1 MKLKL
6 IYTTIFVCV
15 FGYTKAQESVAPIVP
30 EDEYVLPFD
39 SLKAKDLPDG
49 KAGKMHVQFSTG
61 VGMSFSNNFGSSTSM
76 YYSPSVSYSVS
87 PKLEVSG
94 GMTYINSEVS
104 NFRML
109 NDFGYRPFSG
119 NISQY
124 YTSIAA
130 RYQLNERL
138 KIGGSVFYNLT
149 EFNSTAFAQNKPIS
163 SFDRVGYSAFFEYK
177 ISENTYLQGEIRV
190 NDSNRFG
197 LFNNAFGS
205 QGFFYQD
212 SSFGSPFGR

>member
-15 FGYTKAQESVAPIVP
+15 FGYTKAQENISPIVP

-39 SLKAKDLPDG
+39 SLKAKD
-49 KAGKMHVQFSTG
+49 KMHVQFSTG
-61 VGMSFSNNFGSSTSM
+61 VGMSFSKNYGSSTSM
-76 YYSPSVSYSVS
+76 YYSPSVSYSIS

-124 YTSIAA
+124 YTSVAA

-149 EFNSTAFAQNKPIS
+149 EFNSTAFAQNKPTS

-177 ISENTYLQGEIRV
+177 ISENAYLQGEIRV
-190 NDSNRFG
+190 NDSNRIG
-197 LFNNAFGS
+197 LYNAFGS

-212 SSFGSPFGR
+212 SSTFGSPFGR

>member
-138 KIGGSVFYNLT
+138 KIGGSVFYNMT

-190 NDSNRFG
+190 NDSNRVG

>member
-1 MKLKL
+1 MKLRL
-6 IYTTIFVCV
+6 FYIILFTCV
-15 FGYTKAQESVAPIVP
+15 FGSTKAQENNTPIVS
-30 EDEYVLPFD
+30 EDEYALPFD
-39 SLKAKDLPDG
+39 SLKTKD
-49 KAGKMHVQFSTG
+49 KIHYNFSTG
-61 VGMSFSNNFGSSTSM
+61 VGMSFSTNYGSSTSM
-76 YYSPSVSYSVS
+76 YYSPSVSYSIS

-104 NFRML
+104 NFRTL
-109 NDFGYRPFSG
+109 NDFGFRPFSG

-149 EFNSTAFAQNKPIS
+149 EFNSTAFAQNKSNS

-177 ISENTYLQGEIRV
+177 ISENTYLQGEIRI
-190 NDSNRFG
+190 NDTNRVG
-197 LFNNAFGS
+197 LFNNAFGN

-212 SSFGSPFGR
+212 SPTVDYPFGR

>member
-1 MKLKL
+1 MKYRFIHILL
-6 IYTTIFVCV
+6 F
-15 FGYTKAQESVAPIVP
+15 FLAFNQLKAQETTPSI

-39 SLKAKDLPDG
+39 SLKVKD
-49 KAGKMHVQFSTG
+49 KMHVQFSTG
-61 VGMSFSNNFGSSTSM
+61 VGMSYSNNHGSSTSM

-94 GMTYINSEVS
+94 GMTYVNSEVS

-124 YTSIAA
+124 YTHIAA

-138 KIGGSVFYNLT
+138 KIGGSVFYNMT
-149 EFNSTAFAQNKPIS
+149 EFNSTAFTQNKPVS
-163 SFDRVGYSAFFEYK
+163 SFDKVGYSAFFEYK
-177 ISENTYLQGEIRV
+177 ISENTYLQGEIRI
-190 NDSNRFG
+190 NDSNRNF
-197 LFNNAFGS
+197 FNNSFGS

-212 SSFGSPFGR
+212 SPTFGSPFGR

>member
-6 IYTTIFVCV
+6 IYTAIFVCV
-15 FGYTKAQESVAPIVP
+15 FGYSKAQKNNPPIIP

-39 SLKAKDLPDG
+39 SLKTKD
-49 KAGKMHVQFSTG
+49 KMHFNFSTG
-61 VGMSFSNNFGSSTSM
+61 AGMSFSNSFGNSTSM
-76 YYSPSVSYSVS
+76 YYSPNVSYEVS
-87 PKLEVSG
+87 PRLDVSA
-94 GMTYINSEVS
+94 GMTYVNSEVS
-104 NFRML
+104 NFRTL
-109 NDFGYRPFSG
+109 NDFAYRPFTG

-149 EFNSTAFAQNKPIS
+149 EFNSTAFAQNKPTS

-177 ISENTYLQGEIRV
+177 ISENAYLQGEIRV
-190 NDSNRFG
+190 NDSNRVV

-212 SSFGSPFGR
+212 SSTFGSPFGR

>member
-15 FGYTKAQESVAPIVP
+15 FGYTKAQENISSIVP

-39 SLKAKDLPDG
+39 SLKAKD
-49 KAGKMHVQFSTG
+49 KMHVQFSTG
-61 VGMSFSNNFGSSTSM
+61 VGMSFSKNYGSSTSM

-104 NFRML
+104 NFRTL
-109 NDFGYRPFSG
+109 NDFGYRPFTG

-138 KIGGSVFYNLT
+138 KVGGSVFYNLT
-149 EFNSTAFAQNKPIS
+149 EFNSTAFAQNKPTS

-177 ISENTYLQGEIRV
+177 ISENTYLQGEIRI
-190 NDSNRFG
+190 NDSNRVG

-212 SSFGSPFGR
+212 SSTFGSPFGR

>member
-149 EFNSTAFAQNKPIS
+149 EFNSTAFAQNKPTS
-163 SFDRVGYSAFFEYK
+163 SFDSVGYSAFFEYK

-190 NDSNRFG
+190 NDSNRVG

>member
-6 IYTTIFVCV
+6 IYTAIFVCV
-15 FGYTKAQESVAPIVP
+15 FGYTKAQESVSPIIP

-39 SLKAKDLPDG
+39 SLKAKD
-49 KAGKMHVQFSTG
+49 KMHVQFSAG
-61 VGMSFSNNFGSSTSM
+61 VGMSTSNNLGSSTSM
-76 YYSPSVSYSVS
+76 YYSPSVSYEVS

-138 KIGGSVFYNLT
+138 KIGGSVFYNMT
-149 EFNSTAFAQNKPIS
+149 EFNSTAFAQNKPTS

-177 ISENTYLQGEIRV
+177 ISENTYLQGEIRI
-190 NDSNRFG
+190 NDSSRVG
-197 LFNNAFGS
+197 VFNNSFGS

-212 SSFGSPFGR
+212 SSTFGSPFGR